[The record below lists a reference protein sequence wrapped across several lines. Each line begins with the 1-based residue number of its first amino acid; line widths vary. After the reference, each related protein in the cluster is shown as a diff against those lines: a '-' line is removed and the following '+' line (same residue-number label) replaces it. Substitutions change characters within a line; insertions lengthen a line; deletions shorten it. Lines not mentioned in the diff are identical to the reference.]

1 MRNLILLLISSS
13 LSANPTSW
21 GDQNSGDDIS
31 IIFYFWVFMITA
43 VIPYVGYMI
52 FKDAET
58 FFEKLISVA
67 LTISFS
73 IFWINLLG
81 YLPLTADAAWFIAGL
96 FGQQIK
102 GEFMLWSFVVS
113 LALVFIIRKQNS
125 EKESG

>member
-58 FFEKLISVA
+58 FFEKFISIA

-73 IFWINLLG
+73 TFWINLLG
-81 YLPLTADAAWFIAGL
+81 YLPSQQMQHGLLLVCLDNKLKENFCCGVLWFL
-96 FGQQIK
+96 SY
-102 GEFMLWSFVVS
+102 LY
-113 LALVFIIRKQNS
+113 L
-125 EKESG
+125 